1 MGMLMAA
8 VRVCMLSSALQTQRP
23 QTLPQA
29 QLQCPGSRAVS
40 ASIYISCLTVAAL
53 GVFALGPCLCVKHG
67 VWGCLQEL
75 CKGIWHSGSTL
86 CWLRMCHRKD
96 ESQA

>member
-8 VRVCMLSSALQTQRP
+8 VPVCMFSSALQTERP
-23 QTLPQA
+23 HTLPQA
-29 QLQCPGSRAVS
+29 QLQYPGSRVVS
-40 ASIYISCLTVAAL
+40 ASIYDACLTVAAL
-53 GVFALGPCLCVKHG
+53 GMFALGPCLCVENR

-75 CKGIWHSGSTL
+75 CKGIWHSGGTL
-86 CWLRMCHRKD
+86 CWLRVCHRKD